1 MSLRSKIALALLLA
15 VSVFVTVDRVLH
27 RLNFRDRFDDAD
39 RQDAVER
46 LVRVEALLGQ
56 RVKYVARR
64 GQELQSRLA
73 EDGAWQDGGLASW
86 PEEMTAPGGLHLAL
100 VFDPEGK
107 VALHRVVDSTTGQAL
122 QLRELPNEQ
131 LSRAHPLL
139 RGCGPNRVPSGIWI
153 TARGAVLV
161 AGSRLEVPGRSPA
174 YLVVGRFLDESAL
187 AELRS
192 LSGIEV
198 DVILTQGTRLTDR
211 YERVLA
217 EIEEKQGPV
226 VEVVD
231 EQTMRAW
238 SVIRDLNSL
247 PAILLSADAPR
258 QHGALWAELQGY
270 ALTSSLAVAILFPFG
285 ILLLLQWI
293 VTGPLSRLTS
303 HAVRV
308 GQGRDMQARLD
319 LNRSDEIGQLAR
331 EFDAML
337 EKLTRFREEMAQNA
351 RLAGMDEV
359 SVGVMHNVGN
369 VLNSVVTS
377 ARVSRKRL
385 GQLNLNDLR
394 VVSSKLEEN
403 RDGLDEYLANDE
415 RGKHLLPFLKALIED
430 LETTAGNV
438 GGELETLGDGIDHIA
453 NLVGALTQSS
463 TRSGL
468 IERLDL
474 VQQLNSS
481 IELCLLSFEGGLE
494 IDVVREF
501 EELPNVMLD
510 RHKLMEILVNLIR
523 NALQA
528 MQSKGDANMKLTV
541 RLKRE
546 GAEQIRIEVA
556 DSGIGIA
563 AEDLE
568 RIFVQGHTTKADGHG
583 LGLHLSAN
591 TATELGGQLSVDSAG
606 LGQGAT
612 FTLRLPLTLAQLEG
626 VGVSRAV

>member
-1 MSLRSKIALALLLA
+1 MSLRSKIALALFLA

-27 RLNFRDRFDDAD
+27 RLNFSGRFDEAD
-39 RQDAVER
+39 RHDALER

-64 GQELQSRLA
+64 GQELQTRLTDA
-73 EDGAWQDGGLASW
+73 GAWQAGGLASRA
-86 PEEMTAPGGLHLAL
+86 EELTAPGGLHLAL
-100 VFDPEGK
+100 VFDPKGR
-107 VALHRVVDSTTGQAL
+107 VALHRVVDPVTGKPL
-122 QLRELPNEQ
+122 ELRELPNEQ
-131 LSRAHPLL
+131 LAPAHPLL
-139 RGCGPNRVPSGIWI
+139 RGWGKNRAPSGLWV

-161 AGSRLEVPGRSPA
+161 SGSRLEVPGRPPA
-174 YLVVGRFLDESAL
+174 NLVVGRFLDETVL
-187 AELRS
+187 ADLRS
-192 LSGIEV
+192 HSGVDV
-198 DVILTQGTRLTDR
+198 DVIL
-211 YERVLA
+211 V
-217 EIEEKQGPV
+217 QGPTLTATYEQV
-226 VEVVD
+226 MADIEVMQGPIVEEVD
-231 EQTMRAW
+231 DQSLRAW
-238 SVIRDLNSL
+238 SVVRDLGSR
-247 PAILLSADAPR
+247 PAVLLSALAPR
-258 QHGALWAELQGY
+258 QHGALWAELQRY
-270 ALTSSLAVAILFPFG
+270 ALTSSLAVAILFPFV

-303 HAVRV
+303 HALRI
-308 GQGRDMQARLD
+308 GQGSDMQARLD
-319 LNRSDEIGQLAR
+319 LDREDEIGQLAR

-337 EKLTRFREEMAQNA
+337 EKLARFREEVAQNA

-359 SVGVMHNVGN
+359 SAGVMHNVGN

-385 GQLNLNDLR
+385 GQLNLDDLR
-394 VVSSKLEEN
+394 VVCSKLEEN
-403 RDGLDEYLANDE
+403 QGGLDEYLVEDE
-415 RGKHLLPFLKALIED
+415 RGKHLLPFLAALVED
-430 LETTAGNV
+430 LESTAGSV
-438 GGELETLGDGIDHIA
+438 GGELETLGEGIDHIA

-463 TRSGL
+463 KRSGL
-468 IERLDL
+468 VERLDL

-481 IELCLLSFEGGLE
+481 IELCLLSFETGLQVE
-494 IDVVREF
+494 VVREF
-501 EELPNVMLD
+501 DELPNVMLD

-528 MQSKGDANMKLTV
+528 MQSKGDADMRLTV

-546 GAEQIRIEVA
+546 GEAQLRIEVA

-568 RIFVQGHTTKADGHG
+568 RVFVQGHTTKSDGHG

-612 FTLRLPLTLAQLEG
+612 FTLRLPFTLPQQPSA
-626 VGVSRAV
+626 AA